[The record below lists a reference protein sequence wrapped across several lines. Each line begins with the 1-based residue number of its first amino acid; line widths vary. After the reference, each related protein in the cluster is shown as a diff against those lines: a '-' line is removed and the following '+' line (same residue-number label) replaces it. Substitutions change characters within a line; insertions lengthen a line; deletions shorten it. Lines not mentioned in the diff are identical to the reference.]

1 MVLKVPCPLP
11 KKRPPPF
18 SFPALPLVYYCR
30 DTDLHKLRI
39 KSYFFLFFLWIR
51 GHKSVIMKEKYPN
64 IMIVTIQSSE
74 DLATHLDNNSATLV
88 DFWAPWCGPC
98 KAMNPV
104 LDQLSK
110 ETSGHLSVVK
120 INIDEAPELA
130 SSYEITSIPS
140 LKLFVKGKNVA
151 SKIGGQSLSDLK
163 SWISSYIPTP

>member
-1 MVLKVPCPLP
+1 M
-11 KKRPPPF
+11 
-18 SFPALPLVYYCR
+18 
-30 DTDLHKLRI
+30 I
-39 KSYFFLFFLWIR
+39 
-51 GHKSVIMKEKYPN
+51 KEKIFK
-64 IMIVTIQSSE
+64 IMIVNIQSSQ
-74 DLATHLDNNSATLV
+74 DLSKHLENNNATLV

-110 ETSGHLSVVK
+110 ENSGKISVVK

-140 LKLFVKGKNVA
+140 LKLFINGKNVA

-163 SWISSYIPTP
+163 SWIFSHIPTP

>member
-1 MVLKVPCPLP
+1 
-11 KKRPPPF
+11 
-18 SFPALPLVYYCR
+18 
-30 DTDLHKLRI
+30 
-39 KSYFFLFFLWIR
+39 
-51 GHKSVIMKEKYPN
+51 
-64 IMIVTIQSSE
+64 MIVTIQSSE